1 MPVDLPGGKVAG
13 GDSTVSTDYGTDSPS
28 QAHAAISNVAMR
40 SVNKPQAMMKATF
53 GRKAEMWAFQDPLGQ
68 GSVMKQ
74 DDGMPTEIPKSDS
87 GSAYAK
93 DRY

>member
-1 MPVDLPGGKVAG
+1 MPIDLPGGKVAG
-13 GDSTVSTDYGTDSPS
+13 GESTMSTDYGTDSPS
-28 QAHAAISNVAMR
+28 QAHQVVSNVAMR
-40 SVNKPQAMMKATF
+40 SVSKPHAMMKATL
-53 GRKAEMWAFQDPLGQ
+53 GRKAEMWAFADPLGQ

-74 DDGMPTEIPKSDS
+74 EDGIPAEIPKSDS